1 MVSPL
6 LQGEGEWSPFIDKA
20 PRLPVDLVKSDST
33 DPGLEQSRKSHA
45 KVDFVSRFA
54 TIEAVENQ
62 LYHGRF
68 ELEKQ
73 VAIETLLH
81 LFEGR

>member
-45 KVDFVSRFA
+45 KVDFRIMGWGDDS
-54 TIEAVENQ
+54 Q
-62 LYHGRF
+62 
-68 ELEKQ
+68 
-73 VAIETLLH
+73 
-81 LFEGR
+81 